1 MEHRQAA
8 NTAVVTDGNMS
19 VSSNGHRKLTALF
32 MTMLHFFLGITPAA
46 ACASL
51 AFFFLLVSIINE
63 PAQISLLV
71 LVLSV
76 LLFFLIC

>member
-1 MEHRQAA
+1 MEHRQLA
-8 NTAVVTDGNMS
+8 NTTVVTAGNMS

-32 MTMLHFFLGITPAA
+32 AMLHFFLGITPAA

-63 PAQISLLV
+63 SAQISLLV